1 MGVEEGIHRGGG
13 LNPQAYFFGS
23 LIVVN
28 VHVGD
33 CFGATID
40 IDTAALHTDNQMQK
54 SKHPIGAMGTWRARN
69 ARTYVAV
76 LLWMSQLSN
85 VTVPLEIKTPPPC
98 TEMTNL

>member
-1 MGVEEGIHRGGG
+1 MVEADNWAKAQIIVGVEEGIHRGGG

-54 SKHPIGAMGTWRARN
+54 SKHPIGSYRDRGRWDGFERREHTLPA
-69 ARTYVAV
+69 
-76 LLWMSQLSN
+76 
-85 VTVPLEIKTPPPC
+85 
-98 TEMTNL
+98 